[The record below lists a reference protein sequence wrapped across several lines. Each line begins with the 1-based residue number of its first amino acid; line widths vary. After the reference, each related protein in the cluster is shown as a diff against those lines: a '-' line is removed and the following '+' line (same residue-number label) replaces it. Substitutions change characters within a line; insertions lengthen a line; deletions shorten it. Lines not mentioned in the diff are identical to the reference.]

1 MEVMIIVVLA
11 ALSCALVGNF
21 LVLRKLSLMGDA
33 ISHAVLFGI
42 VMAFFI
48 AGTLHSIWFFIL
60 SVIFAVFLGFI
71 VQWIVDRVSLS
82 RESIIGVVFTF
93 FFALGVL
100 LIVQFAGNIHLDT
113 HAVLF
118 GSVEFSV
125 FERIILFGID
135 VGPKAMWTLGVV
147 LLVNMLLVKLFY
159 KELKMTTFDPNFA
172 NSVGISPKLMHYLVM
187 FLTSLTVVTAF
198 EAVGAILVVAL
209 LVVPV
214 VAAYVFNKKFNLMLG
229 YSLLFALLSSVL
241 GYFFAVYFDV
251 SIAGSVAF
259 ISGVILCFV
268 VLLYNMFAYEQTRSR

>member
-1 MEVMIIVVLA
+1 MEVMIIVILA
-11 ALSCALVGNF
+11 TLTCALIGNF

-48 AGTLHSIWFFIL
+48 VGTLHSIWFFIL
-60 SVIFAVFLGFI
+60 SVLFAVFLGFI
-71 VQWIVDRVSLS
+71 VQWIVERVSIS

-125 FERIILFGID
+125 FERFVFLSFD
-135 VGPKAMWTLGVV
+135 LGPKSMWTLGAVF
-147 LLVNMLLVKLFY
+147 LLNIFLIKLFY
-159 KELKMTTFDPNFA
+159 KELKITTFDPNFA
-172 NSVGISPKLMHYLVM
+172 TSVGISPKLIHYLVM
-187 FLTSLTVVTAF
+187 FLTSITVVTAF

-214 VAAYVFNKKFNLMLG
+214 VTSYIFNKRLNFMIG
-229 YSLLFALLSSVL
+229 YSLFFALLSSIV
-241 GYFFAVYFDV
+241 GYLFSVYFDV
-251 SIAGSVAF
+251 SVAGAVAF

-268 VLLYNMFAYEQTRSR
+268 VILYKMFAYEQTN

>member
-1 MEVMIIVVLA
+1 MIIVILA
-11 ALSCALVGNF
+11 TLTCALIGNF

-48 AGTLHSIWFFIL
+48 VGTLHSIWFFIL
-60 SVIFAVFLGFI
+60 SVLFAVFLGFI
-71 VQWIVDRVSLS
+71 VQWIVERVSIS

-125 FERIILFGID
+125 FERFVFLSFD
-135 VGPKAMWTLGVV
+135 LGPKSMWTLGAVF
-147 LLVNMLLVKLFY
+147 LLNIFLIKLFY
-159 KELKMTTFDPNFA
+159 KELKITTFDPNFA
-172 NSVGISPKLMHYLVM
+172 TSVGISPKLIHYLVM
-187 FLTSLTVVTAF
+187 FLTSITVVTAF

-214 VAAYVFNKKFNLMLG
+214 VTSYIFNKRLNFMIG
-229 YSLLFALLSSVL
+229 YSLFFALLSSIV
-241 GYFFAVYFDV
+241 GYLFSVYFDV
-251 SIAGSVAF
+251 SVAGAVAF

-268 VLLYNMFAYEQTRSR
+268 VILYKMFAYEQTN